1 MGGVLESKKASI
13 ILFSILIVVIVV
25 LLVLS
30 NSVNITKIASYNVK
44 INAKP
49 GWNMMHVNWLG
60 TVEISGDVPKNV
72 TIYPLRE
79 IDYIFYNRT
88 NAIPTV
94 KQLNHKTHMIM
105 VENIEYLLI
114 FNNNPVDRQFKI
126 FVNLYSVTRPYA
138 YLSLIAYVLTVVF
151 IALVFVRI
159 SKTISQK

>member
-1 MGGVLESKKASI
+1 MDGVLEFKKASI
-13 ILFSILIVVIVV
+13 VLFSILLIIIVV

-30 NSVNITKIASYNVK
+30 NSVNITRIASYNVE

-49 GWNMMHVNWLG
+49 GWNIMHVNWLG
-60 TVEISGDVPKNV
+60 TVEMSGEVPRNV
-72 TIYPLRE
+72 TVYPLRK

-94 KQLNHKTHMIM
+94 KQLNHNTHKIM
-105 VENIEYLLI
+105 VENIEYLI
-114 FNNNPVDRQFKI
+114 VFNNNPVDKRFKI